1 MEYFDQQICC
11 SPLPLDYCLY
21 QTAHDLFSAIVKDML
36 RQLQLEPWNLR
47 SIGMFGTTELSVKLL
62 RWQPLFSHVT
72 IPSL

>member
-1 MEYFDQQICC
+1 
-11 SPLPLDYCLY
+11 
-21 QTAHDLFSAIVKDML
+21 ML